1 MDIEG
6 AVLLE
11 GDCLELLRTL
21 DDCSVDAVVTDPP
34 YGLRFMGR
42 AWDYDVPV
50 VEVWVDACACS
61 SPEDRLTFSGP
72 TRSGRRRGKR
82 SMASGWPQ
90 RWTSPGSLRGWS
102 GRPLLPLKLPPP
114 RGQRHRSCSS

>member
-61 SPEDRLTFSGP
+61 SPEDTC
-72 TRSGRRRGKR
+72 
-82 SMASGWPQ
+82 W
-90 RWTSPGSLRGWS
+90 
-102 GRPLLPLKLPPP
+102 LLPG
-114 RGQRHRSCSS
+114 RGRSSRTRCIQRRLFWNKKGRWIAPAAS